1 MHRHS
6 SRSKAM
12 TIIYD
17 EAATEYSQP
26 WHPERPERLLM
37 TESRCRE
44 VFPNVTWKAPYL
56 AEDQDLLRVH
66 SRQHLQRLTESADFD
81 ADTPYH
87 KGIDEHA
94 RRAAGGA
101 LLATHCALQGEKPFS
116 LLRPPGHHATSDQ
129 AMGFCYLNSI
139 AAAALRALADGLD
152 RVAIWDFD
160 AHHGNGTEAIVR
172 GHQQIRFAS
181 VHQYP
186 GYPGTG
192 TSSFDNIYNWPV
204 APRTHR
210 DMHSAKVREALDRLL
225 EFRPN
230 LILVSAGFDA
240 YREDPLTELG
250 LEIDDFYHFGQWLN
264 QTGLPAMA
272 ILEGGYSNRLP
283 ELVESFLLGW
293 TGQRP
298 R

>member
-1 MHRHS
+1 MANS
-6 SRSKAM
+6 GLM

-17 EAATEYSQP
+17 EAATEYTQP
-26 WHPERPERLLM
+26 GHPERPERLSM
-37 TESRCRE
+37 TEARLRQ
-44 VFPNVTWKAPYL
+44 VFSNSTWKAPYL
-56 AEDQDLLRVH
+56 AEDKDILRVH
-66 SRQHLQRLTESADFD
+66 SVRHLRRLSQPEDFD
-81 ADTPYH
+81 TDTPYH
-87 KGIDEHA
+87 KDIDKHA

-101 LLATHCALQGEKPFS
+101 LLAVECALQGDKPFS

-129 AMGFCYLNSI
+129 AMGFCYLNSVAI
-139 AAAALRALADGLD
+139 AALRALAGGCS

-172 GHQQIRFAS
+172 GHQQIRFSS

-192 TSSFDNIYNWPV
+192 TTSFENIYNWPV
-204 APRTHR
+204 APLTPRE
-210 DMHSAKVREALDRLL
+210 MHVAKVHEALDRLL
-225 EFRPN
+225 EYRPD

-240 YREDPLTELG
+240 YRGDPLTDLL
-250 LEIDDFYHFGQWLN
+250 LETDDFYHFGNWLGE
-264 QTGLPAMA
+264 TGVPAIA

-283 ELVESFLLGW
+283 DLAENFLRGW
-293 TGQRP
+293 NGLPP

>member
-1 MHRHS
+1 MS
-6 SRSKAM
+6 NPGLM
-12 TIIYD
+12 TIIFD
-17 EAATEYSQP
+17 RVATEYSQRG
-26 WHPERPERLLM
+26 HPERPERLSM
-37 TESRCRE
+37 TEARFRE
-44 VFPNVTWKAPYL
+44 VFPNSTWKAPYL
-56 AEDQDLLRVH
+56 AEDKDILRAH
-66 SRQHLQRLTESADFD
+66 STRHLQRLSQPEDFD

-87 KGIDEHA
+87 KGIEEHA

-101 LLATHCALQGEKPFS
+101 LLAVECALKGDKPFS
-116 LLRPPGHHATSDQ
+116 LLRPPGHHATTDQ

-139 AAAALRALADGLD
+139 AIAALRALATGCG

-192 TSSFDNIYNWPV
+192 TTSFENIYNWPV
-204 APRTHR
+204 APLTHR
-210 DMHSAKVREALDRLL
+210 EMHVAKVHEALDRLL
-225 EFRPN
+225 EYRPD

-240 YREDPLTELG
+240 YREDPLTDLL
-250 LEIDDFYHFGQWLN
+250 LESDDFYHFGHWLGE
-264 QTGLPAMA
+264 TGLPALA

-283 ELVESFLLGW
+283 GLAENFLRGW
-293 TGQRP
+293 NGLRP
-298 R
+298 Q